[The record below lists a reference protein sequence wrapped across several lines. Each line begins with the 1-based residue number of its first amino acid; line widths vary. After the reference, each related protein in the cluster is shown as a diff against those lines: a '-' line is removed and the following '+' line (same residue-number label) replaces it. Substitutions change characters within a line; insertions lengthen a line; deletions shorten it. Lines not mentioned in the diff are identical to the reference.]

1 MTQSEICHKLGGG
14 DAFNTPRGSGLK
26 LKGSTQDPTTLK
38 LWAPCSKDAVK
49 REIDTVIW

>member
-26 LKGSTQDPTTLK
+26 FKGSTQDPTTLK
-38 LWAPCSKDAVK
+38 LWKDAVK
-49 REIDTVIW
+49 KEIDTAIC